1 MTTGNGTFDWSSLYE
16 QQEKS
21 YSSSPVI
28 LPPVEVVR
36 GFQRGSKELGIPTA
50 NLSMDQLGELG
61 EKLET
66 GIYYGWA
73 VLKGKQYE
81 AVVSVGWNPFYKNVK
96 KTVEAHLLEEMDDFY
111 GDEIQV
117 SLYGYLRNEA
127 DFKSLD
133 ELISCIKSDISM
145 TRKRLAESPR
155 PSVNSSKL

>member
-1 MTTGNGTFDWSSLYE
+1 M
-16 QQEKS
+16 
-21 YSSSPVI
+21 I
-28 LPPVEVVR
+28 LLSR

-50 NLSMDQLGELG
+50 NLSMDQLGVSG
-61 EKLET
+61 EQLET

-73 VLKGKQYE
+73 LLKGKQYE

-111 GDEIQV
+111 GDTIQV

-133 ELISCIKSDISM
+133 ELISCIQSDISM
-145 TRKRLAESPR
+145 TRKRLTESPR
-155 PSVNSSKL
+155 PVINPSKL